1 MTAPRLLDQWSP
13 PDGAG
18 APIACLAT
26 TFTFEADFFA
36 QDCLARFLSLS
47 TVKGE
52 GDRISS
58 VAAVLEEEERL
69 SDTTICV
76 LIDRSSPAEKR
87 NLRWDV
93 LPIHPP
99 GGLLHA
105 KVAVLLWERSARI
118 LLGSANLTS
127 AGYRR
132 QVETLLA
139 IDIAKG
145 CGVARPVIEDLL
157 RELRL
162 LVALAP
168 PAAAGARSR
177 AMTTLDQV
185 ATRLDELDLPRKGD
199 RDLRLAMA
207 PARPGT
213 SPLSSIADVWHG
225 PQPLRA
231 TMLSPYWDDHAPAP
245 ALEAVWSRLT
255 GRPSTR
261 RRLTL
266 VAAVDPFS
274 GNFQAPPSLQRKGA
288 DILAFDPPDEELRSL
303 HAKVLLVESDEWLAA
318 MIGSSNATRSGFGL
332 HPVQGHHELNV
343 WVGCPAKSATAKHL
357 RSLIPLGARL
367 DVDDERWDPAADDDE
382 PTVPV
387 LPMGFGTLVLNARAP
402 ASVRLDVDRKCIP
415 EAWKVST
422 PGGHVLLT
430 AEDWRARGSADSL
443 VIDLPDEVLPSY
455 LIVLW
460 LEQGEQVQ
468 ATWTANVEDRS
479 QLPLPAELA
488 ELPVDVLL
496 AALASTR
503 PLPIALEAELRRR
516 AGTAGERDCSVDL
529 DLLRRFDESGLL
541 FHRTRRLSLALWRLQ
556 GRLSRP
562 ANSLDAVHWRLH
574 GVFGPIALAEGFV
587 KAALD
592 EQTLPGEA
600 HFFLAELALTVADV
614 NWKAVAQGID
624 ERSVRKLVADALK
637 TMAERRHR
645 LPAAMDPAIDSYLS
659 DAFAKARR

>member
-47 TVKGE
+47 TVKSE
-52 GDRISS
+52 GDHISS

-69 SDTTICV
+69 SETTICV

-93 LPIHPP
+93 LPIHVP

-132 QVETLLA
+132 QVETMLA
-139 IDIAKG
+139 IDIDKG

-168 PAAAGARSR
+168 PAAAAARSR

-185 ATRLDELDLPRKGD
+185 ATRLEELDLPRKGD
-199 RDLRLAMA
+199 RDLRLAVA

-213 SPLSSIADVWHG
+213 SPLSALADVWHG

-231 TMLSPYWDDHAPAP
+231 TMLSPFWDDYAPAP
-245 ALEAVWSRLT
+245 ALEAVRGRLT

-274 GNFQAPPSLQRKGA
+274 GNVQAPPSLQREGA
-288 DILAFDPPDEELRSL
+288 NILAFDPPDEELRSL

-332 HPVQGHHELNV
+332 HPVQGHYELNL
-343 WVGCPAKSATAKHL
+343 WLGCPAKSATAKHL
-357 RSLIPLGARL
+357 RSLVPLGARI
-367 DVDDERWDPAADDDE
+367 DVDDERWDPVADDDE
-382 PTVPV
+382 PTTPV
-387 LPMGFGTLVLNARAP
+387 LPMGFGTLAVNARAP
-402 ASVRLDVDRKCIP
+402 ASVRLDLDRNALP

-430 AEDWRARGSADSL
+430 AEDWRAGGSADSML
-443 VIDLPDEVLPSY
+443 IDLPDEVLPSY
-455 LIVLW
+455 LIVQW
-460 LEQGEQVQ
+460 IEDEAQVQ

-503 PLPIALEAELRRR
+503 PLPVALEAELRRR
-516 AGTAGERDCSVDL
+516 AGTAGERDSVEL
-529 DLLRRFDESGLL
+529 DPLRRFDESGLL
-541 FHRTRRLSLALWRLQ
+541 FHRTRHLSLALLRLQ

-562 ANSLDAVHWRLH
+562 ANRL
-574 GVFGPIALAEGFV
+574 GRV
-587 KAALD
+587 
-592 EQTLPGEA
+592 
-600 HFFLAELALTVADV
+600 
-614 NWKAVAQGID
+614 
-624 ERSVRKLVADALK
+624 
-637 TMAERRHR
+637 
-645 LPAAMDPAIDSYLS
+645 
-659 DAFAKARR
+659 